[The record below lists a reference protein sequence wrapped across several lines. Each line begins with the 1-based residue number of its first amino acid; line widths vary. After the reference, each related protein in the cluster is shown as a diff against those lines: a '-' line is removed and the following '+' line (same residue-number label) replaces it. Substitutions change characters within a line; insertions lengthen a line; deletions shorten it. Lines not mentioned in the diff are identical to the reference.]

1 MCVLKD
7 LAYISGDLGQ
17 AAKKL
22 GRTDECINY
31 FQKRF
36 QIYNAMENHDK
47 FDLIL
52 YFENL
57 IEAQMT
63 KKKYEAALIT
73 FSKMKNF
80 HLNAEQCKE
89 FDKSEDFVALK
100 AEVDKL
106 YKNMSPAE
114 WSLHIKPGKLWD
126 GIRLLYR

>member
-1 MCVLKD
+1 
-7 LAYISGDLGQ
+7 
-17 AAKKL
+17 
-22 GRTDECINY
+22 
-31 FQKRF
+31 
-36 QIYNAMENHDK
+36 MENHDK

-89 FDKSEDFVALK
+89 FDQSKDFVALK
-100 AEVDKL
+100 AKVDKL
-106 YKNMSPAE
+106 YKTMSPAE
-114 WSLHIKPGKLWD
+114 WSRHLKAKGKLWD
-126 GIRLLYR
+126 GIRLLYRYVRYK

>member
-1 MCVLKD
+1 
-7 LAYISGDLGQ
+7 
-17 AAKKL
+17 
-22 GRTDECINY
+22 
-31 FQKRF
+31 
-36 QIYNAMENHDK
+36 MENHDE

-114 WSLHIKPGKLWD
+114 WSLHLKAKGKLWD
-126 GIRLLYR
+126 GIRLLYRYVRYK